1 MFALTPRPYNPRIE
15 LDGALDRGNLR
26 HAIALA
32 AEVGEGARELLD
44 LETALRFIP
53 LVAAQQPA
61 QFDAWA
67 LRWLRRWIEES
78 SEATIEQ
85 AADIACSLAD
95 ALTEPLAL
103 ESVRRGL
110 AGAPGPARAHY
121 RR

>member
-15 LDGALDRGNLR
+15 LDGALERGNLR

-32 AEVGEGARELLD
+32 AEVGEGAREPLD

-53 LVAAQQPA
+53 LVAAHQPE

-67 LRWLRRWIEES
+67 LRWLRRWIEETS
-78 SEATIEQ
+78 GATIEQ
-85 AADIACSLAD
+85 AAGIACSLAD

-110 AGAPGPARAHY
+110 AAGPGPAHG
-121 RR
+121 